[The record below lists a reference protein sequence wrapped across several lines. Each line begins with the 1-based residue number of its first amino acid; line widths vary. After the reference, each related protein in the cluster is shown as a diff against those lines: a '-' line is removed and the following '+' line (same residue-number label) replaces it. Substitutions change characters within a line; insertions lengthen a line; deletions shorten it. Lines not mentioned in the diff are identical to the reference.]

1 MRRRAAADPGTARA
15 GLRRGPRR
23 CSHRLV
29 RPRCAGA
36 TTVSMTEQ
44 NPTFRYRAVVLEALE
59 KHGIRPRPST
69 PPELV
74 HEFISDLYRFELRR
88 LRARLV
94 AGKVAR
100 QDYFDLVV
108 GLRRQY
114 PLVSLKP
121 RQFVDEGRP
130 E

>member
-1 MRRRAAADPGTARA
+1 
-15 GLRRGPRR
+15 
-23 CSHRLV
+23 
-29 RPRCAGA
+29 
-36 TTVSMTEQ
+36 MTER
-44 NPTFRYRAVVLEALE
+44 PTYRYRDVVLEALE
-59 KHGIRPRPST
+59 KHGVRPRPST

-74 HEFISDLYRFELRR
+74 HEFVSDLYRFELRR

-94 AGKVAR
+94 AGQVAR
-100 QDYFDLVV
+100 QDYFDMVV

-121 RQFVDEGRP
+121 RQFVDEGAS